1 MIVLNWSSD
10 PAIVIC
16 ANQMDFGLSML
27 DSVND

>member
-16 ANQMDFGLSML
+16 ANQMNFGLSML
-27 DSVND
+27 HSVND